1 MHKVQINTIILDDIT
16 KSLTQKHKE
25 MPRKDWLKFFSWF
38 FEWFLMEM
46 LKIEKYFT
54 IKSANAPC
62 FMIVYTITHRRK
74 DSLISKFSLW
84 RLFRFCRDDLTKFY
98 LLRNPDFWGAFV
110 KKYYYYYEISS
121 SFACKQ
127 EKIKV

>member
-25 MPRKDWLKFFSWF
+25 KPRKDWLKFFSWF
-38 FEWFLMEM
+38 FEWFLMKM

-54 IKSANAPC
+54 IKSANSPC

-74 DSLISKFSLW
+74 GSLISKFALW
-84 RLFRFCRDDLTKFY
+84 RLFRLCRDNSTKSYF
-98 LLRNPDFWGAFV
+98 LRNPDFLATFV
-110 KKYYYYYEISS
+110 KKYFYYEISS
-121 SFACKQ
+121 SFAWKQ